1 VRPGE
6 HATAPALSAGQALP
20 LEAAAATD
28 EARFEMR
35 GELGAG
41 GMGRVVIVHDRRLG
55 RDVALKEPA
64 TEADARRLERE
75 ARVTARLEH
84 PGIVPIYDSGRHADG
99 RPWFAMRLVRGASLA
114 DRIVDLHRERDPAR
128 ARAGLLRHVRAAAEA
143 VAYAHAR
150 GVVHR
155 DLKTANIMI
164 GQFGETQV
172 IDWGLALTPDLPPA
186 DGAHAGTPGA
196 MSPEQ
201 AAGGRVDAR
210 SDVWC
215 LGRVL
220 DAVLGADERPRE
232 LAAIVS
238 RATAADPAARYPDAG
253 ALAEDLG
260 AWLDGRRVH
269 AHSYTPLE
277 LLGRLARA
285 WRVPLV
291 VLGVALVT
299 LAIVPVVMFARVRA
313 ERDQAEANLA
323 VSLTSEA
330 RRALRDD
337 ARGEAEVLAAHALAR
352 APVAEAR
359 GILAAASGPRPTRA
373 TLSTTP
379 LEGCEPIDVAGD
391 RVLCT
396 GPDRVQ
402 VHDLTG
408 RVLWSER
415 GPIAGAA
422 LLGEERVVVYDGRAL
437 AWRDATTGRA
447 IGDARLSPC
456 AGRLVAT
463 GPGTASALVWT
474 GGCLARVDHDGVAA
488 VPLDACGGAAAGA
501 VGGDVLVACADGA
514 LVTIDGGVATRH
526 EVGLP
531 IAPRGPL
538 PSALARAGAGR
549 VVVGDAAGG
558 LVVIDL
564 ARPRDHRR
572 RVVHDGMI
580 QRLVVRDDGALVVA
594 LGERTAPIVIDL
606 ARGASLGR
614 LPDRAWPRR
623 TRAVGFLDDGALVSA
638 GRALER
644 WDFAAVVPRALEL
657 GLGIGGLALTR
668 DGDTLAVG
676 HDNGVSVV
684 DVATRRVVRHE
695 AWQANTVKTFTFAP
709 DGALV
714 AHGLASD
721 ALMRFDPRAPDD
733 PGVDLARGPGY
744 GRWRR
749 LVALAD
755 GSLMLAPYGPR
766 IVRRHPDGRLEQVL
780 DATLVDLAAS
790 PDGLALV
797 ALGEDHRLYCG
808 LALAPCGD
816 DPWARAIAV
825 ADPLRFGVARPGAL
839 ATFEVVEGRAREHER
854 FAAAGTDFLEV
865 ALAPRADGGR
875 WVAGAARD
883 GSLWL
888 FAEGRAG
895 PVAVLRDHAG
905 RTDTLTIDP
914 RARFVVAGGWDGHV
928 VIWPVPGPDLDRR
941 SEVEAAW
948 GLALEDVFAPTAA
961 R

>member
-1 VRPGE
+1 MTRIE
-6 HATAPALSAGQALP
+6 HATTPALSEGAALP
-20 LEAAAATD
+20 LAPEATTT
-28 EARFEMR
+28 EARFEVR

-114 DRIVDLHRERDPAR
+114 DRIEDLAREADPAR

-172 IDWGLALTPDLPPA
+172 IDWGLALAPDLPPA

-220 DAVLGADERPRE
+220 DVTLGAGGAGERPRE
-232 LAAIVS
+232 LAAIVA
-238 RATAADPAARYPDAG
+238 RAMAADPAARYPDAG
-253 ALAEDLG
+253 AFADDLG

-291 VLGVALVT
+291 IVGVAIAALATVLV
-299 LAIVPVVMFARVRA
+299 IMFARVRS

-337 ARGEAEVLAAHALAR
+337 ARGEAEVLAAHALAS

-359 GILAAASGPRPTRA
+359 GILAAAGGPRPA
-373 TLSTTP
+373 HEVLSTTP
-379 LEGCEPIDVAGD
+379 LEGCEPIDVAGG

-396 GPDRVQ
+396 GPERVQ

-408 RVLWSER
+408 RVLWSR
-415 GPIAGAA
+415 GAPNAGAA
-422 LLGEERVVVYDGRAL
+422 LLGSERVVVYDGRAL
-437 AWRDATTGRA
+437 SWRDAATGA
-447 IGDARLSPC
+447 VIGDARATPC
-456 AGRLVAT
+456 AGRLVPT

-474 GGCLARVDHDGVAA
+474 GACLARVDHEGVTAL
-488 VPLDACGGAAAGA
+488 PLDACRGAAGA

-538 PSALARAGAGR
+538 PSALARAGPGR

-580 QRLVVRDDGALVVA
+580 QRVVVREDGALVVA
-594 LGERTAPIVIDL
+594 LGERTAPIVFDL

-644 WDFAAVVPRALEL
+644 WDFAAVVPRALDF

-668 DGDTLAVG
+668 DGGTLAVG
-676 HDNGVSVV
+676 HDNGVSLV

-695 AWQANTVKTFTFAP
+695 AWQSNTVKTFAFGS
-709 DGALV
+709 DDALF
-714 AHGLASD
+714 AHGIASD
-721 ALMRFDPRAPDD
+721 AIMRFDRDGGSRDVAGPV
-733 PGVDLARGPGY
+733 PGRL
-744 GRWRR
+744 RR
-749 LVALAD
+749 LAALAD
-755 GSLMLAPYGPR
+755 GSLVLAPYGPR
-766 IVRRHPDGRLEQVL
+766 VTRRDASGRFEQML
-780 DATLVDLAAS
+780 DATLIDLAAS
-790 PDGLALV
+790 ADGRALV
-797 ALGEDHRLYCG
+797 ALDEDRHIFCG
-808 LALAPCGD
+808 LALTPCGR
-816 DPWARAIAV
+816 DPRARAVAI
-825 ADPLRFGVARPGAL
+825 ADPERVAVARPGEL
-839 ATFEVVEGRAREHER
+839 ATFEIVGGTARERER

-865 ALAPRADGGR
+865 AIASRDAGGR

-888 FAEGRAG
+888 FSEGSAD
-895 PVAVLRDHAG
+895 PVAVLRDHVG
-905 RTDTLTIDP
+905 RTDTITIDP
-914 RARFVVAGGWDGHV
+914 RGRFVVAGGWDGHV
-928 VIWPVPGPDLDRR
+928 VFWPVPGPDVDRR
-941 SEVEAAW
+941 GEVEAAW
-948 GLALEDVFAPTAA
+948 GLALGDVFAPTSA